1 MADANHV
8 RSLFSSYYRY
18 LTFYAFPLNHK
29 KNLKNKRKRKRKKKK
44 KKLMRRM
51 PRFAS

>member
-18 LTFYAFPLNHK
+18 LTFYAFPLNHN
-29 KNLKNKRKRKRKKKK
+29 KNLKNKRKRKRKKK
-44 KKLMRRM
+44 LMRRM